1 MAELVDLIDKMNKY
15 YTFTKYE
22 IRGLIIAILAVAF
35 IISFDKWGGEKFDF
49 AVGFFNLITA
59 LLIVGLSMLV
69 HDAGQRIWGLA
80 IGYKIEFKMWSF
92 GLILGLI
99 VAFLNNGRI
108 PYLWIILPGTFMLHH
123 LAGHRLGFFRY
134 GINIIGQAMTAL
146 AGPLFTLMLI
156 ILLKILNSFF
166 PSALITEAIR
176 FNIIYNITNMLPIPV
191 LDGGKIFFGSR
202 MIYAFVMPAM
212 IIATILMIIDIP
224 VFFAI
229 VLSLLVGVVL
239 WLWYYISF
247 ERKIWVGP
255 K

>member
-1 MAELVDLIDKMNKY
+1 MAELVDLIDKLKKY

-22 IRGLIIAILAVAF
+22 VRGYAIAILAIAF
-35 IISFDKWGGEKFDF
+35 IISFREWGAGQFDLT
-49 AVGFFNLITA
+49 AGVFNLFNSI
-59 LLIVGLSMLV
+59 LIVALSILV

-92 GLILGLI
+92 GVVLGLI
-99 VAFLNNGRI
+99 LAFVTNGKFW
-108 PYLWIILPGTFMLHH
+108 LIIPGTFMLHH

-134 GINIIGQAMTAL
+134 GINIIGQSMVAL

-156 ILLKILNSFF
+156 ILLKVLYTINPNPL
-166 PSALITEAIR
+166 LQKAIM
-176 FNIIYNITNMLPIPV
+176 FNIIYNITNMLPIPL

-212 IIATILMIIDIP
+212 IVATILMMVDIP
-224 VFFAI
+224 VFFAV

-239 WLWYYISF
+239 WIWYYISF
-247 ERKIWVGP
+247 ERKVWKGP
-255 K
+255 

>member
-1 MAELVDLIDKMNKY
+1 MAELVDLIDKLKKY

-22 IRGLIIAILAVAF
+22 VRGYVIAILAIAF
-35 IISFDKWGGEKFDF
+35 IISFREWGEGQFDLT
-49 AVGFFNLITA
+49 AGLFNLFNSV
-59 LLIVGLSMLV
+59 LIVALSILV

-92 GLILGLI
+92 GVVLGLI
-99 VAFLNNGRI
+99 LAFVTNGKFW
-108 PYLWIILPGTFMLHH
+108 LIIPGTFMLHH

-134 GINIIGQAMTAL
+134 GINIIGQSMVAL

-156 ILLKILNSFF
+156 ILLKILY
-166 PSALITEAIR
+166 AINPNPLLQKAIM

-212 IIATILMIIDIP
+212 IVASILMIVDIP
-224 VFFAI
+224 VFFAV
-229 VLSLLVGVVL
+229 VLSLLVGVIL
-239 WLWYYISF
+239 WIWYYVSF
-247 ERKIWVGP
+247 ERKVWRGP
-255 K
+255 